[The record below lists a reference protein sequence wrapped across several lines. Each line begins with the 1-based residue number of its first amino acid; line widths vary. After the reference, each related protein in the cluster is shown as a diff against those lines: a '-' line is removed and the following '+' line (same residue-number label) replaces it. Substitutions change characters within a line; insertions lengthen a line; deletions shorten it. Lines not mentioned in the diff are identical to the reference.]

1 MFIDLLISRHGTL
14 PGTKRRSGL
23 TSCQA
28 TGFNCFLIQVI
39 KRLVVSGTYLPH
51 FLIYCSGLGKGGL
64 AGSLSS
70 EKVGLTH
77 DTHEFVLRDLA
88 ITITISLVNHF
99 LKLFICHAF
108 TELFCDTF
116 KIFER
121 DLTFGRNNLLE

>member
-64 AGSLSS
+64 ADSLSS
-70 EKVGLTH
+70 EEVGLAH

-88 ITITISLVNHF
+88 ITITISLLDHF
-99 LKLFICHAF
+99 L
-108 TELFCDTF
+108 
-116 KIFER
+116 
-121 DLTFGRNNLLE
+121 DLVVGHVLA